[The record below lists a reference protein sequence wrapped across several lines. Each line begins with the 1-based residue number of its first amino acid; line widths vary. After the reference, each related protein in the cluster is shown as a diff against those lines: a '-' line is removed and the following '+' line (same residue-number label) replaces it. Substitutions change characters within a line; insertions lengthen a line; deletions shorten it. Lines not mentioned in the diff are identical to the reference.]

1 MGLSFNRE
9 PHLPFAFKTC
19 ATFNGGLC
27 SKRVVGTLLF
37 CVCVWGEGGGA
48 LNGARTVSPG
58 CTNSFFFMKV
68 GHMEYTY
75 CLKVLFH

>member
-37 CVCVWGEGGGA
+37 CVCVWGEGGVH
-48 LNGARTVSPG
+48 LMEPVQYHLDVQIV
-58 CTNSFFFMKV
+58 FFFMKV